1 MDRPRGQTHSRRLAR
16 GRAGR
21 DLGCESAA
29 ARGAA
34 ECFGT
39 LGLPTGHGA
48 GRADGEKQALAAD
61 ADRLLRARETGSQ
74 PPFTFTRSRP
84 GRVDSAL
91 EVRPPWPAA
100 LAAGDRRVRGRQL
113 AGCLRKTR
121 GAPAGFAALW
131 GTL

>member
-1 MDRPRGQTHSRRLAR
+1 MAPPRGQTHFRRLAR

-29 ARGAA
+29 ARRAA

-39 LGLPTGHGA
+39 LGLPTGHCA
-48 GRADGEKQALAAD
+48 GRARGKKQALAAD

-74 PPFTFTRSRP
+74 PPFTVTRSRP
-84 GRVDSAL
+84 GHVDPAS

-100 LAAGDRRVRGRQL
+100 LATGD
-113 AGCLRKTR
+113 C
-121 GAPAGFAALW
+121 
-131 GTL
+131 